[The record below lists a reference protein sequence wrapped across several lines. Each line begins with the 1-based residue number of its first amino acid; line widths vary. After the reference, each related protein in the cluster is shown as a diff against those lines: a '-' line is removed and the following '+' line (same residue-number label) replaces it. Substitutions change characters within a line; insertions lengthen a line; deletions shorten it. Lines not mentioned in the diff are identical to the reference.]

1 MNEFSGTPAVIS
13 QHSEGKE
20 ESVIIFHVDVNSAF
34 LSWSAIKQLK
44 ENPGS
49 VDLRTIPSAVG
60 GDVKTR
66 HGIITAKS
74 IPAKKYGIVTGEP
87 VVKALK
93 KCPMLTLVPSDFQT
107 YRRYSH
113 SFIEILKTY
122 TDKVEQVSIDEAYMD
137 VTGLFRMDQ
146 VLSLAVQIKN
156 EIRDTLGFT
165 VNVGISVNKL
175 LAKTASDF
183 SKPDKIHTLWPSEI
197 PAKFWPMDIDE
208 LHGCGAAT
216 ARKLHGIG
224 LHTIGDVAH
233 TDLSILQSLLG
244 EKAGTYLHN
253 STNGRGSTHVHAD
266 SPQAKG
272 YSNESTTPVDI
283 NLENYDK
290 EALPLLDHL
299 SEKVARRLQKD
310 NVYASTI
317 GVMVK
322 TDQFQRHS
330 RQRALSASTN
340 QADRI
345 RSIARELLEDLVSG
359 NDGLFSRGIQLR
371 LLGVSATSLDHGEF
385 RQMSLEDLLSP
396 AADSGKAAVSA
407 GRTVRNSEK
416 PAPADQAV
424 SHPAKPKPAD
434 QATSHS
440 QALPSAEQAVSS
452 QTSQLPGKAKAAPAV
467 LPDDKR
473 KQLEEMMVKIQAA
486 HGKDALHKGIERL
499 TK

>member
-1 MNEFSGTPAVIS
+1 MNDFSATHTMLSHFSKDPA
-13 QHSEGKE
+13 

-34 LSWSAIKQLK
+34 LSWSAVKQLE
-44 ENPGS
+44 ENPDS

-74 IPAKKYGIVTGEP
+74 IPAKKYGVVTGEP

-113 SFIEILKTY
+113 AFIDILKSY
-122 TDKVEQVSIDEAYMD
+122 TDKVQQVSIDEAYMD
-137 VTGLFRMDQ
+137 VTDLLLENTDGNMPAHISEEKI
-146 VLSLAVQIKN
+146 LSLAARIKN
-156 EIRDTLGFT
+156 EIRDSLGFT
-165 VNVGISVNKL
+165 VNVGISTNKL

-197 PAKFWPMDIDE
+197 PVKFWPMDIGE

-224 LHTIGDVAH
+224 LHTIGDVARA
-233 TDLSILQSLLG
+233 DLDMLQSLVG
-244 EKAGTYLHN
+244 EKAGTYLYN
-253 STNGRGSTHVHAD
+253 STNGRGSIHVHAD
-266 SPQAKG
+266 SPEAKG
-272 YSNESTTPVDI
+272 YSNESTTSVDI
-283 NLENYDK
+283 NLENYEK

-299 SEKVARRLQKD
+299 AEKVARRLQKD
-310 NVYASTI
+310 GVYASTI

-330 RQRALSASTN
+330 RQRALSASTSR
-340 QADRI
+340 ADRI
-345 RSIARELLEDLVSG
+345 RSIARELLDDLVSG

-385 RQMSLEDLLSP
+385 RQMSLEDLLRPEAST
-396 AADSGKAAVSA
+396 G
-407 GRTVRNSEK
+407 
-416 PAPADQAV
+416 Q
-424 SHPAKPKPAD
+424 
-434 QATSHS
+434 
-440 QALPSAEQAVSS
+440 
-452 QTSQLPGKAKAAPAV
+452 
-467 LPDDKR
+467 
-473 KQLEEMMVKIQAA
+473 
-486 HGKDALHKGIERL
+486 
-499 TK
+499 